1 MGRARGNF
9 FGGAAVRQAV
19 VVIAFRYEVR
29 RNDAAKYGCR
39 RKTDDTLIVWRA
51 SIRVNLEI
59 HHVANLHG
67 KCSYAQAFLPIRSLN
82 ELVGVL
88 QVEGI
93 ARDRENNDT
102 RYGVES
108 SESDLDRRA
117 KHMRFLDAGVEPTGT
132 K

>member
-29 RNDAAKYGCR
+29 RND
-39 RKTDDTLIVWRA
+39 
-51 SIRVNLEI
+51 
-59 HHVANLHG
+59 
-67 KCSYAQAFLPIRSLN
+67 
-82 ELVGVL
+82 GVL
-88 QVEGI
+88 QVEGM